1 MGVMVLRARLR
12 QHWKAWLALSGLV
25 ALVGGLVIAAAAAG
39 RRTAAAFPGFVARH
53 GYDAVVYSGRPHPEL
68 ARLPQVAHLTP
79 SLLPF
84 VVAPTCASCRK
95 KIDYGSFAIFEVA
108 PRELPR
114 MVKLVS
120 GRMPDQSNPHEVLAS
135 YTLARDNG
143 ARLGS
148 VITTASLS
156 KAQSPQTANP
166 RTRPAG
172 PHLSLRVVGFVVTE
186 DEFPSGNGS
195 RYDLFPTAAFARTVN
210 PRVPLLPVYFV
221 RLRHGAADLNAFD
234 AKARSL
240 QVLGTDG
247 LDSDA
252 AAVQGSIRP
261 QAIGWWVLA
270 ALAALAGLAVL
281 GQAIARQVA
290 SERTDQRA
298 LSAVGVRPRDFVA
311 LGLAGALVV
320 GLAGAAGAIALATL
334 LSPLAPAGE
343 ARLADLTAG
352 SVLFD
357 PAILPLGALI
367 TVVAVVAL
375 AAAPVIRQAR
385 LLGRHPPTRSAPPG
399 LVRAAASAGAPPS
412 ALIGIRSALE
422 RRRGGQPVPVATALF
437 GTVMAVAAL
446 CATAVFGASLTHLIS
461 SPALYGVPYQVYFT
475 NQGVGSGAEVTG
487 PLLTGLRRDP
497 NIGRI
502 TLATVEEITVN
513 GRHVRVLAVT
523 PVRGRALVST
533 VDGRLPRGGREIML
547 GAATMRA
554 TGAGPGGV
562 VKVMVTGPNGT
573 RRLERFRVT
582 GRAAFPPSFG
592 TGGIGTGAVMTI
604 GALIDAQCPAG
615 PGRPACERGARR
627 GIVYAVLTR
636 SVAGPAGHAALA
648 RHIRQYHADVS
659 VPVKPIELVNFGES
673 VNFPLLFGVMLS
685 LFGAATLVHLLL
697 VSVTRR
703 RKETGLLK
711 VIGFVRNQI
720 AAAVCWQATT
730 VALVG
735 LVVGVPLGVV
745 AGRLVWRTFATTFGV
760 VPVPVV
766 QPWPLAA
773 LAVAVLAA
781 ANLLAVGPALLATR
795 SRPGELLRA
804 E

>member
-12 QHWKAWLALSGLV
+12 QHWRSWLALSGLI

-79 SLLPF
+79 ALLPF
-84 VVAPTCASCRK
+84 VVRPSCASCRK

-108 PRELPR
+108 SRELPR
-114 MVKLVS
+114 MVQLIS

-143 ARLGS
+143 VRLGS
-148 VITTASLS
+148 VIKTGSLS
-156 KAQSPQTANP
+156 KAQSPETANP
-166 RTRPAG
+166 RMRPAG
-172 PHLSLRVVGFVVTE
+172 PQLSLRVVGFVVTE
-186 DEFPSGNGS
+186 DEFPAGDGS

-247 LDSDA
+247 LDGDA

-261 QAIGWWVLA
+261 QAVGWWVLA

-281 GQAIARQVA
+281 GQAMARQSA
-290 SERTDQRA
+290 GERADHRS
-298 LSAVGVRPRDFVA
+298 LSAVGVRPRDFVM
-311 LGLAGALVV
+311 LGLAGALLV
-320 GLAGAAGAIALATL
+320 GLAGAAGAIVLATL

-343 ARLADLTAG
+343 ARLADVTAG
-352 SVLFD
+352 SVVFD
-357 PAILPLGALI
+357 PVILPLGALV
-367 TVVAVVAL
+367 TVVAVVVL
-375 AAAPVIRQAR
+375 AVPPVIRHAR
-385 LLGRHPPTRSAPPG
+385 ASRPPPRPVPAG
-399 LVRAAASAGAPPS
+399 LVRAAATAGAPPT

-422 RRRGGQPVPVATALF
+422 RRRGGQPVPVATALL

-475 NQGVGSGAEVTG
+475 NEGTGSGAEITG
-487 PLLTGLRRDP
+487 SLLTGLRRDP

-523 PVRGRALVST
+523 PVRGPALVST

-554 TGAGPGGV
+554 TGARAGGV
-562 VKVMVTGPNGT
+562 VKVMVTGPSGI

-582 GRAAFPPSFG
+582 GRAAFPASFG
-592 TGGIGTGAVMTI
+592 TGGIGTGTVMTI

-648 RHIRQYHADVS
+648 RHIRQYRADVAL
-659 VPVKPIELVNFGES
+659 PVKPTELVNFGES
-673 VNFPLLFGVMLS
+673 VNFPLLFGAMLS

-735 LVVGVPLGVV
+735 LVVGVPLGVL

>member
-12 QHWKAWLALSGLV
+12 QHWKSWLALSALI

-79 SLLPF
+79 ALLPF
-84 VVAPTCASCRK
+84 VVAPSCASCRK

-114 MVKLVS
+114 MVQLIS

-135 YTLARDNG
+135 YTLTRDNG
-143 ARLGS
+143 VRLGS
-148 VITTASLS
+148 VIKTGSLS

-166 RTRPAG
+166 RMRPAG
-172 PHLSLRVVGFVVTE
+172 PQLSLRVVGFVVTE
-186 DEFPSGNGS
+186 DEFPAGDGS
-195 RYDLFPTAAFARTVN
+195 RYDLFPTAAFARMVN

-261 QAIGWWVLA
+261 QAVGWWVLA

-281 GQAIARQVA
+281 GQAMARQSA
-290 SERTDQRA
+290 GERADHRS
-298 LSAVGVRPRDFVA
+298 LSAVGVRPRDFVM
-311 LGLAGALVV
+311 LGLAGALLV
-320 GLAGAAGAIALATL
+320 GLAGAAGAIVLATL

-352 SVLFD
+352 SVVFD
-357 PAILPLGALI
+357 PVILPLGALV
-367 TVVAVVAL
+367 TVVAVVVL
-375 AAAPVIRQAR
+375 AVPPVLRHARASRPAPRPVPA
-385 LLGRHPPTRSAPPG
+385 G

-422 RRRGGQPVPVATALF
+422 RGRGGQPVPVATALL

-461 SPALYGVPYQVYFT
+461 SPALYGVPYQAYFT
-475 NQGVGSGAEVTG
+475 NEGAGPGAEITG
-487 PLLTGLRRDP
+487 SLLTGLRRDP

-523 PVRGRALVST
+523 PVRGPALISA

-554 TGAGPGGV
+554 TGARAGGV
-562 VKVMVTGPNGT
+562 VRVMVTGPSGT

-582 GRAAFPPSFG
+582 GRAAFPSSFG

-648 RHIRQYHADVS
+648 RHIRQYRADVAL
-659 VPVKPIELVNFGES
+659 PVKPTELVSFGES
-673 VNFPLLFGVMLS
+673 VNFPLLFGAMLS

-711 VIGFVRNQI
+711 VIGFVRHQI

-735 LVVGVPLGVV
+735 LVVGVPLGVL

-766 QPWPLAA
+766 EPWPLAA

-795 SRPGELLRA
+795 SRQGELLRA